1 MISLGEIVM
10 LKTRFLGKT
19 VNIAFAVMTVL
30 FVILTLTTDAHSI
43 SSQATQV
50 EVFSQD
56 EVITES
62 KSK

>member
-1 MISLGEIVM
+1 MM

-19 VNIAFAVMTVL
+19 VNIAFALMTVL

-43 SSQATQV
+43 SSQVTQA
-50 EVFSQD
+50 EMFSQD
-56 EVITES
+56 EVTPES

>member
-1 MISLGEIVM
+1 MM

-43 SSQATQV
+43 SSQATQA
-50 EVFSQD
+50 EMFSQD
-56 EVITES
+56 EMITES